1 MIDKDNNMNYKS
13 LKIKGSADSFEISNP
28 EKLDNEGRGISL
40 ELLIDK
46 IERYKVGD
54 NESDDYEEV
63 DVIWLQ
69 FEANDPAI
77 DSCIGIELSR
87 EDVIHIHAFCEA
99 FIKTTS
105 L

>member
-13 LKIKGSADSFEISNP
+13 LKIKGLSD
-28 EKLDNEGRGISL
+28 SL

-46 IERYKVGD
+46 TKRYKVGD

-63 DVIWLQ
+63 GVIWLQ

-77 DSCIGIELSR
+77 DSWSSIELTR